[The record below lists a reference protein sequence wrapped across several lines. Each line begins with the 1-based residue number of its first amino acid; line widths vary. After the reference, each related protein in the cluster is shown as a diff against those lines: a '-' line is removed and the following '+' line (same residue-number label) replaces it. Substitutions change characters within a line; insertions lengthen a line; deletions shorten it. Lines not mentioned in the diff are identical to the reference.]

1 MDEYQENKFL
11 DNEQAYLKIYAEDE
25 NEVIIDQSHNI
36 DQENVEAYHQDT
48 FVKEK
53 NSILNNIYDLVVEAA
68 KKHDIAPETVF
79 TTAEEAKR
87 LSTLVSK
94 IKSS

>member
-11 DNEQAYLKIYAEDE
+11 DNEQAYLKKYAEDE
-25 NEVIIDQSHNI
+25 NEVIVDQSHNI

-53 NSILNNIYDLVVEAA
+53 NSILNNIYDLVIVAA
-68 KKHDIAPETVF
+68 
-79 TTAEEAKR
+79 
-87 LSTLVSK
+87 
-94 IKSS
+94 

>member
-11 DNEQAYLKIYAEDE
+11 DNEQAYLKKYAEDE
-25 NEVIIDQSHNI
+25 NEVIVDQSHNI

-68 KKHDIAPETVF
+68 KKHGIAPESVF
-79 TTAEEAKR
+79 TTAEEVKR
-87 LSTLVSK
+87 L
-94 IKSS
+94 